1 MKNEKELDEEETE
14 VKEEDE
20 ELEEK
25 IEEQVEETEEVE
37 EQEEKLLDE
46 EDEIGVEEL
55 TDRLLRLQ
63 ADFMNYKNRAEK
75 DKKITVAYATED
87 LISQILPILD
97 NFERALDNGD
107 EEEGFYKGVRL
118 IYDQFIEILEK
129 NGLEEIK
136 CLGESFDP
144 KFHHGVLVEECKDEK
159 EGTILDVLQKGYTL
173 KGKVI
178 RPTMVKVCKK

>member
-1 MKNEKELDEEETE
+1 MEMEKELDEKDLDEAG
-14 VKEEDE
+14 E
-20 ELEEK
+20 ELEN
-25 IEEQVEETEEVE
+25 EEELDQEVE
-37 EQEEKLLDE
+37 DLEEKEEKTLDE
-46 EDEIGVEEL
+46 EELVGVEEL

-75 DKKITVAYATED
+75 DKKTTVAYATED

-97 NFERALDNGD
+97 NFERALDSGD
-107 EEEGFYKGVRL
+107 EEEGFYKGVKL
-118 IYDQFIEILEK
+118 IYDQFIEVLEK

-144 KFHHGVLVEECKDEK
+144 KYHHGVLVEECEDEK
-159 EGTILDVLQKGYTL
+159 EGTILDVLQKGYIL

-178 RPTMVKVCKK
+178 RPTMVKVAE